1 MEHDGLDAPF
11 ATDFQRN
18 APRSGKRAVKRVIIV
33 LLIFLFV
40 GAIGI
45 GATKFMPQEEKTK
58 PTSMPTPTVAFP
70 TDVPTETPEPEKSP
84 VPTPTTAVSSL
95 DKASGLDRAN
105 LTVMVQNG
113 SGVTGAASKAS
124 DALKGFGYH
133 VTSIGNA
140 ENSDFDKTVI
150 QVKSTKASYVPLLKK
165 DLSTV
170 YAIGSASATLSA
182 SASADAVVIVGK
194 E

>member
-18 APRSGKRAVKRVIIV
+18 APRSNKRGVKRVIVI
-33 LLIFLFV
+33 LLIFLLV
-40 GAIGI
+40 GAIGV
-45 GATKFMPQEEKTK
+45 GATKFMPQEDKVE
-58 PTSMPTPTVAFP
+58 PTEAPTPTVTFP
-70 TDVPTETPEPEKSP
+70 TDVPTETPEPEKTP
-84 VPTPTTAVSSL
+84 VPTPTTAVISL

-105 LTVMVQNG
+105 LTVMIQNG
-113 SGVTGAASKAS
+113 SGAVGAASKAS
-124 DALKGFGYH
+124 DVLKGFGYH
-133 VTSIGNA
+133 VTSLGNA
-140 ENSDFDKTVI
+140 ENFDFDKTVI
-150 QVKSTKASYVPLLKK
+150 QVKSTEATYLPLLRK

-170 YAIGSASATLSA
+170 YVIGSSSATLSA